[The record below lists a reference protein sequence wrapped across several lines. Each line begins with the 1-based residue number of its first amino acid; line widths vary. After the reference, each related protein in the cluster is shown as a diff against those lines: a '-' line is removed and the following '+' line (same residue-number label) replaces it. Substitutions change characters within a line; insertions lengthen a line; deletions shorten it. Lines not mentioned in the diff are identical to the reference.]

1 MKIIKRSGQEVDFDP
16 EKIESAISRAN
27 LEVKETDRATEEEI
41 KNMTDNVV
49 ELCEKSTYILNVEDI
64 QELVET
70 EIMNN
75 RKFDLAKVY
84 IRYRYKHSLARKVSP
99 MDSQILSLVNLD
111 NEELKTENSNK
122 NPVIV
127 STQRDYIAGEV
138 SKDISKRLLLPEK
151 LVKAQEEGIIHIHDL
166 DYYIQDVHNC
176 SLVNLEDMLQNGTVI
191 SGKKIDSPKTFS
203 TACNIATQIIAK
215 VASSQFGG
223 QTITLAHLAPFVQR
237 SRDKFRK
244 KVREEYAA
252 IGLHLSDE
260 QVNTIA
266 EMRVNDDI
274 ERGIQ
279 TMQYQIL
286 TLMTCNGFYNNGC
299 CKTA

>member
-1 MKIIKRSGQEVDFDP
+1 MKIIKRSGQEVDFNP

-111 NEELKTENSNK
+111 NEELKAENSNK

-166 DYYIQDVHNC
+166 D
-176 SLVNLEDMLQNGTVI
+176 
-191 SGKKIDSPKTFS
+191 
-203 TACNIATQIIAK
+203 
-215 VASSQFGG
+215 
-223 QTITLAHLAPFVQR
+223 
-237 SRDKFRK
+237 
-244 KVREEYAA
+244 
-252 IGLHLSDE
+252 
-260 QVNTIA
+260 
-266 EMRVNDDI
+266 
-274 ERGIQ
+274 
-279 TMQYQIL
+279 
-286 TLMTCNGFYNNGC
+286 
-299 CKTA
+299 